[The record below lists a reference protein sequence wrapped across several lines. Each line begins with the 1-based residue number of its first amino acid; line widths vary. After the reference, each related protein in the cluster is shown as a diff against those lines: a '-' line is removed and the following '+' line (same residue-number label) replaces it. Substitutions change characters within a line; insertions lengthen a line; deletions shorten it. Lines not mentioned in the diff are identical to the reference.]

1 MKMPDHRFRKVI
13 IVLAVN
19 IFISWV
25 IGNIYKDVLINTLSA
40 QVYYQAVVL
49 ISLMIAPSISAIYSK
64 YINFKLKS
72 REKKISRR
80 IDDKILDKLNGDD
93 KEYAESLI
101 NPAIEVHQQIKLL
114 RAERDA
120 FEKSS

>member
-80 IDDKILDKLNGDD
+80 INDKILDKLNGDD

>member
-25 IGNIYKDVLINTLSA
+25 IGNIYKDVLIKTLSA

-80 IDDKILDKLNGDD
+80 INDNILDKLNGDD

-101 NPAIEVHQQIKLL
+101 NPAVEVHQQIKLL